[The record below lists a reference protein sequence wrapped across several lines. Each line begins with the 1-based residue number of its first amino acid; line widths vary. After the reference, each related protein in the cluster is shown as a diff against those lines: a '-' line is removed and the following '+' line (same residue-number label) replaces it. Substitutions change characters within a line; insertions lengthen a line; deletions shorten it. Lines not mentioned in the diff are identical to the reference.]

1 MVPIRQDL
9 AHRANYGGRRTQK
22 IQYIVMHYTGNDGDS
37 DTANA
42 NYFKK
47 ALPAPTS
54 AHYFVDDDSIV
65 CSVPDDYVAYHCG
78 GATKYYHPTC
88 RNANSIGVE
97 LCDAKRDGSIMATDK
112 TLQNAAQLVSMLMK
126 QYGIPIGNVIMHYD
140 VTHKACPAYWAVNR
154 AGFEKFKQMVL
165 EADEMVEK
173 SYMIV
178 DGKKV
183 QVERILKDGTNFVK
197 IRDIAKALDL
207 VVGFQGSIATLT
219 RK

>member
-1 MVPIRQDL
+1 MVPMRTDL

-22 IQYIVMHYTGNDGDS
+22 VEYIVIHYTANDGDS
-37 DTANA
+37 DTSNA

-47 ALPAPTS
+47 ALNPVSS
-54 AHYFVDDDSIV
+54 AHYFVDDDSIT
-65 CSVPDDYVAYHCG
+65 CSVPEDFVAYHCG
-78 GATKYYHPTC
+78 AQVYYHPKC

-97 LCDAKRDGSIMATDK
+97 LCDAKRDGAVMATDR
-112 TLQNAAQLVSMLMK
+112 TLHNAAHLVSMLMK
-126 QYGIPIGNVIMHYD
+126 KYGVPIGNVIMHYD
-140 VTHKACPAYWAVNR
+140 VTHKACPAYWVKDR
-154 AGFEKFKQMVL
+154 SGFERFKKMVQ

-178 DGKKV
+178 DGKRV
-183 QVERILKDGTNFVK
+183 EVERILKDGTNFIK

-207 VVGFQGSIATLT
+207 EVGFHGSIATLT